1 VNEIVDNYGLG
12 ALQAS
17 GIVTLFANAEKAI
30 KLVELTHSELIIPAV
45 NELRYVGYHITNYIK
60 NPEKTEEIDKAVG
73 HCKRATFD
81 AYEAGIIYY
90 IREFQKFKDDY
101 ATVMITEVVPKYIE
115 YCKGVIDTIDFINK
129 TDKDTRHKNYIHCAE
144 LFDNLSGML
153 KDLDIARAELN
164 KLLKKERRNSL
175 VAICAILA
183 LIVAIVG
190 IFINHNNSPVSK
202 EVHALSPTNSK
213 DPDAKKSKALPPP
226 ATNQET
232 STKQTH
238 N

>member
-1 VNEIVDNYGLG
+1 VVVIYSIPYLPQLLN
-12 ALQAS
+12 
-17 GIVTLFANAEKAI
+17 VT
-30 KLVELTHSELIIPAV
+30 
-45 NELRYVGYHITNYIK
+45 
-60 NPEKTEEIDKAVG
+60 
-73 HCKRATFD
+73 
-81 AYEAGIIYY
+81 
-90 IREFQKFKDDY
+90 
-101 ATVMITEVVPKYIE
+101 
-115 YCKGVIDTIDFINK
+115 
-129 TDKDTRHKNYIHCAE
+129 
-144 LFDNLSGML
+144 

-164 KLLKKERRNSL
+164 KLLEKERRNSL